1 MTENC
6 ALPYSSDYETIR
18 SRARSFAK
26 RHAIDGCARSVLS
39 HHTHFS
45 KLKAKRARVFVGVLE
60 HIKPGKIGA
69 RIEGHIDNC
78 RCYRHRDN
86 RPGYAGS
93 RNFKEGEFSLGMRI
107 AEVAPLYESVAPKYY
122 GRTER
127 VVSYLTEELVR
138 QGYEVTLFASGDSV
152 TKARLVPACRQSL
165 RLDERR
171 VDQMAHHL
179 VMLEHVFARAADF
192 DIVHFHVD
200 YMHFPLS
207 RRDPITHV
215 TTLHG
220 RLDIPDLVP
229 LYQEFREMPV
239 ISISNGQR
247 QPLPWGNLQAT
258 VYHGL
263 PADRYRFRAEPGSY
277 LAFLGRISPEKRVD
291 RAIEIAKQVGMPL
304 KIAAKIDRVDKDY
317 FDLVIAPL
325 LRNSLVEFVGE
336 IGDVEK
342 DEFLG
347 NAYALLF
354 PIDWLEPFGSVMI
367 EAMAC
372 GTPVIAYRG
381 GAVPELVEHG
391 HNGFVVERLEDAVEA
406 VRHLAQLGRKRCRE
420 VFEQRFTASRMA
432 HDYVQQFERLIAR
445 NQEVSEA
452 A

>member
-1 MTENC
+1 
-6 ALPYSSDYETIR
+6 
-18 SRARSFAK
+18 
-26 RHAIDGCARSVLS
+26 
-39 HHTHFS
+39 
-45 KLKAKRARVFVGVLE
+45 
-60 HIKPGKIGA
+60 
-69 RIEGHIDNC
+69 
-78 RCYRHRDN
+78 
-86 RPGYAGS
+86 
-93 RNFKEGEFSLGMRI
+93 MRI
-107 AEVAPLYESVAPKYY
+107 AQVAPLYESVPPKYY
-122 GRTER
+122 GGTER

-138 QGYEVTLFASGDSV
+138 QGHEVTLFASGDSI
-152 TKARLVPACRQSL
+152 TKARLVPACRRSL
-165 RLDERR
+165 RLDERCM
-171 VDQMAHHL
+171 DQMAPHL
-179 VMLEHVFARAADF
+179 VMLEHVFARTADF

-207 RRDPITHV
+207 RRDRITHV

-220 RLDIPDLVP
+220 RLDVPDLVP

-247 QPLPWGNLQAT
+247 QPLPRANWQAT

-263 PADRYRFRAEPGSY
+263 PAEKYRFRAEPGRY

-336 IGDVEK
+336 IGEREK
-342 DEFLG
+342 DAFLG

-354 PIDWLEPFGSVMI
+354 PIDWPEPFGLVMI

-381 GAVPELVEHG
+381 GAVPEITVQG
-391 HNGFVVERLEDAVEA
+391 RTGFVVEALEDAVTA
-406 VRHLAQLGRKRCRE
+406 VRRIPQLSRKRCRE
-420 VFEQRFTASRMA
+420 VFEKQFTAARMA
-432 HDYVQQFERLIAR
+432 SDYVRVFERLIRR
-445 NQEVSEA
+445 NQEKMPEA